1 MGAFL
6 VISLFSC
13 TFAKFFYMEQTK
25 EKGQGVR
32 RAVDTTRHHRENGWD
47 YRGRAVYHF
56 TFPVEGRFPLF
67 GTLEGESAERAFIK
81 LNPFGYRVYQ
91 ILCGLPQF
99 YAAKGF
105 ALKVL
110 AQKVMPDHIHL
121 VIQVLEPLPQSIGA
135 VVRGFKSACTKVY
148 KQEFLS
154 CGENAAEVHSIA
166 NQQENAAEMHSR
178 GGQQGNAAEV
188 HSIASQQG
196 NAAEMHSRGEQ
207 QGDAA
212 EMHSIASQQGN
223 AAEMH
228 GRASQQG
235 NAAEVHSI
243 ANRQGDAAEMHG
255 RGEQQGNAAEV
266 HGKASQQGNAAEVHG
281 IANQQG
287 NAAALMHFARIF
299 ANRNSIWQQDAAY
312 YHERIL
318 HAPGQ
323 LHRMINYV
331 KDNPRR
337 LWLKKNNPD
346 LFRLHRHTD
355 VCGLSFTS
363 LGNHFLLDWHDN
375 QTVEMSRN
383 ATVEQIQIRLQ
394 LAMAAAQNGAVTY
407 TAAISKGEQLIAR
420 TLRKQGYPLVV
431 LLSDGFP
438 KEGSPHE
445 RFYKPG
451 GIYFE
456 ACSRGQ
462 LLLLEPT
469 EQTFL
474 NADIQSAVEETLRRK
489 AAERHYSYEQIP
501 LKSQRYRFVALNEIA
516 KRLARI
522 ER

>member
-25 EKGQGVR
+25 GKGQGVR

-67 GTLEGESAERAFIK
+67 GTLEGENAERAFIK

-110 AQKVMPDHIHL
+110 AQKVMPDHIHV

-154 CGENAAEVHSIA
+154 CGENAAE
-166 NQQENAAEMHSR
+166 
-178 GGQQGNAAEV
+178 
-188 HSIASQQG
+188 
-196 NAAEMHSRGEQ
+196 
-207 QGDAA
+207 
-212 EMHSIASQQGN
+212 
-223 AAEMH
+223 
-228 GRASQQG
+228 
-235 NAAEVHSI
+235 
-243 ANRQGDAAEMHG
+243 MHG

-266 HGKASQQGNAAEVHG
+266 HGKASQQENAAEMHSRG
-281 IANQQG
+281 EQQG
-287 NAAALMHFARIF
+287 DAAALMHFARIF

-323 LHRMINYV
+323 LNRMINYV

-346 LFRLHRHTD
+346 LFRLHRRTD

-375 QTVEMSRN
+375 QTVEMPRN

-394 LAMAAAQNGAVTY
+394 TAMAAAQNGAVTY

-438 KEGSPHE
+438 KEGSPQE

-474 NADIQSAVEETLRRK
+474 NADIQSAVEGTLRRK
-489 AAERHYSYEQIP
+489 AAERHYDYNQIP
-501 LKSQRYRFVALNEIA
+501 LRSQRYRFVALNEIA

>member
-25 EKGQGVR
+25 EKGQGFR

-110 AQKVMPDHIHL
+110 AQKVMPDHIHV

-166 NQQENAAEMHSR
+166 NRQGNATEVHSIANR
-178 GGQQGNAAEV
+178 QGNAAEV
-188 HSIASQQG
+188 
-196 NAAEMHSRGEQ
+196 
-207 QGDAA
+207 
-212 EMHSIASQQGN
+212 
-223 AAEMH
+223 H

-235 NAAEVHSI
+235 NAA
-243 ANRQGDAAEMHG
+243 AF
-255 RGEQQGNAAEV
+255 
-266 HGKASQQGNAAEVHG
+266 
-281 IANQQG
+281 
-287 NAAALMHFARIF
+287 MHFARIF

-323 LHRMINYV
+323 LNRMINYV

-346 LFRLHRHTD
+346 LFRLHRRTD

-394 LAMAAAQNGAVTY
+394 TAMAAAQNGAVTY

-438 KEGSPHE
+438 KEGSPQE

-474 NADIQSAVEETLRRK
+474 NEDIQSAVEGTLRRK
-489 AAERHYSYEQIP
+489 AAERHYDYEQIP
-501 LKSQRYRFVALNEIA
+501 IKSQRYRFVALNEIA

-522 ER
+522 EQ